1 MRAQTSL
8 ALARTL
14 VEAVLSP
21 GRMTP
26 ERALLKALEQ
36 NGNWFCKLAE
46 NAEGLTIELPYARH
60 TRRRR
65 PVAQSLPFE
74 DAHG

>member
-1 MRAQTSL
+1 MRQQTSL
-8 ALARTL
+8 SLARAL

-21 GRMTP
+21 GRLTP
-26 ERALLKALEQ
+26 ERALLRALEA

-46 NAEGLTIELPYARH
+46 NAEGLTIELPYAKPKRH
-60 TRRRR
+60 RK

-74 DAHG
+74 DAHA

>member
-1 MRAQTSL
+1 
-8 ALARTL
+8 
-14 VEAVLSP
+14 
-21 GRMTP
+21 MTP